1 MKFKSNL
8 FFNWGIGDHFGWG
21 IYGLNLLY
29 WSMLKGEMLPVPIV
43 WPPSF
48 RYPQDPITHY
58 LLKKAESPWQ
68 TGVSAQEGDVMLSGL
83 GNTINKQAITKKMRE
98 IGVIFFETNPL
109 PLEEQ
114 KKLRDFELIIAVSSW
129 NEMAL
134 NEMGIHNTKTI
145 IQGVNTEIFR
155 PRTKKVFS
163 DRFVVFSGGKLEY
176 RKGQDIALKAFSIF
190 SQKYPEALLIT
201 AWRSDWEKTFSESIN
216 QSNLCTPLKPQS
228 DFKKSIST
236 WIESNG
242 IKPSQYL
249 MLDSISNTQMSD
261 VYAEVDVALFPNRCE
276 GGTNL
281 VAMEAIRSGVSSI
294 LSANTGHLDIIQ
306 RGNCIP
312 LLEQKTI
319 DRDGFSGW
327 GESSIDEILHH
338 LERAYNS
345 GAIDKITA
353 SNSMAPYTWSNSID
367 SLIQSISPR

>member
-8 FFNWGIGDHFGWG
+8 FFNWGVGDHFGWG

-29 WSMLKGEMLPVPIV
+29 WSMVKGEMLPVPII

-58 LLKKAESPWQ
+58 LLKEAESKWH

-83 GNTINKQAITKKMRE
+83 GNTINKQVTTKKIRE
-98 IGVIFFETNPL
+98 IGVIFFENNPL

-114 KKLRDFELIIAVSSW
+114 IKLRDFELIIAGSSW
-129 NEMAL
+129 NAMAL
-134 NEMGIHNTKTI
+134 NEMGFHNTKTI

-155 PRTKKVFS
+155 PRSKKVFS

-201 AWRSDWEKTFSESIN
+201 AWRSDWEKTFSESVN
-216 QSNLCTPLKPQS
+216 QSNLCAPLKLHS
-228 DFKKSIST
+228 DFKKSIGT
-236 WIESNG
+236 WIEGNG

-249 MLDSISNTQMSD
+249 LLDSISNAHMSD

-281 VAMEAIRSGVSSI
+281 VAMEAIRSGVTSI

-306 RGNCIP
+306 QDNCIA
-312 LLEQKTI
+312 LLDQRNI
-319 DRDGFSGW
+319 GGNAALGW
-327 GESSIDEILHH
+327 GESSIDEILYH
-338 LERAYNS
+338 LEHAYS
-345 GAIDKITA
+345 LGGIDKTTA
-353 SNSMAPYTWSNSID
+353 SRSMASYTWSESIN
-367 SLIQSISPR
+367 SLIQSMSIR